1 MITIE
6 QAKAVLKLLKP
17 DFDAHDF
24 IAIYVAMYPR
34 EYLDMV
40 LDATRENTAILNITQ
55 VNKGIANFLKE
66 KTEPL
71 NIQEVGTTQ
80 SYNILWNES
89 KCSTWK
95 KN

>member
-24 IAIYVAMYPR
+24 IAVYVAMYPR

-40 LDATRENTAILNITQ
+40 LDVTRENTAILNITQ
-55 VNKGIANFLKE
+55 VNKGIAKFLRDNTKL
-66 KTEPL
+66 L
-71 NIQEVGTTQ
+71 NIQEVDTTQ
-80 SYNILWNES
+80 SYNILWNKS
-89 KCSTWK
+89 VCSTWK

>member
-24 IAIYVAMYPR
+24 IAVYVAMYPR

-40 LDATRENTAILNITQ
+40 LDVTRENTAMLNITQ
-55 VNKGIANFLKE
+55 VNKGIAKFLRDNTKL
-66 KTEPL
+66 L
-71 NIQEVGTTQ
+71 NIQEVDTTQ

>member
-24 IAIYVAMYPR
+24 IAVYVAMYPR

-40 LDATRENTAILNITQ
+40 LDATRKSTDILNITQ

-66 KTEPL
+66 NTEPL
-71 NIQEVGTTQ
+71 NIQKVDTTQ
-80 SYNILWNES
+80 SYNILWKKSE
-89 KCSTWK
+89 CSTWK

>member
-24 IAIYVAMYPR
+24 IAVYVAMYPR

-40 LDATRENTAILNITQ
+40 LDVTRENTAILNITQ
-55 VNKGIANFLKE
+55 VNKGIAKFLRDNTKL
-66 KTEPL
+66 L
-71 NIQEVGTTQ
+71 NIQEVDTTQ
-80 SYNILWNES
+80 SYNILWNKS
-89 KCSTWK
+89 KCSTWE